1 MQMDAEERKIMR
13 EREKLR
19 RQRLEQEAEKAFR
32 ESGLRLD
39 PEKRAAF
46 EARYVQERAKL
57 EHNMHQE
64 LEAKRQKETSALVD
78 RLKKEFQS
86 DEPKATASSTV
97 SPKPGDETSR

>member
-1 MQMDAEERKIMR
+1 MR
-13 EREKLR
+13 EHEKLR
-19 RQRLEQEAEKAFR
+19 RQRLEQEAETAFR

-46 EARYVQERAKL
+46 EARYLQERGKL

-78 RLKKEFQS
+78 RLKKEFES
-86 DEPKATASSTV
+86 DEPKATASTTV
-97 SPKPGDETSR
+97 SPKPGH

>member
-1 MQMDAEERKIMR
+1 MQMNAEERKIMR
-13 EREKLR
+13 EREQLR
-19 RQRLEQEAEKAFR
+19 RQRLQQEAETAVR

-46 EARYVQERAKL
+46 EARYLQERAKL

-86 DEPKATASSTV
+86 DEPKATATASKAV
-97 SPKPGDETSR
+97 SPKPGD

>member
-19 RQRLEQEAEKAFR
+19 RQRLQQEAEKAFR

-46 EARYVQERAKL
+46 ETRYLQERAKL

-64 LEAKRQKETSALVD
+64 LEAKRQKEASALVD

-86 DEPKATASSTV
+86 DEPKATASTTV
-97 SPKPGDETSR
+97 SPKPGD

>member
-1 MQMDAEERKIMR
+1 MQMNAEERKMMR

-19 RQRLEQEAEKAFR
+19 RQRLQQEAETAFR

-46 EARYVQERAKL
+46 ESRYLQERVKL

-86 DEPKATASSTV
+86 DEPKATATASKAV
-97 SPKPGDETSR
+97 SPKPGD